1 MVNDSAILHAG
12 PKDMV
17 NDSAIL
23 HAGPKDMV
31 NDSTMLHA
39 GPKDMAAQHFAT
51 AGYFAPGRDI
61 SMADHML
68 DVVIR
73 SEGAE
78 VSELVDLYT
87 DSQVAAADRALM
99 HDLASSSNSVSK

>member
-1 MVNDSAILHAG
+1 
-12 PKDMV
+12 
-17 NDSAIL
+17 
-23 HAGPKDMV
+23 
-31 NDSTMLHA
+31 
-39 GPKDMAAQHFAT
+39 MAAQHFAT

-99 HDLASSSNSVSK
+99 ADLASANDSVHRCSLSCCLLLSSCLWWSLI

>member
-1 MVNDSAILHAG
+1 MPTLQQWPCLTTHAG
-12 PKDMV
+12 PKD
-17 NDSAIL
+17 
-23 HAGPKDMV
+23 
-31 NDSTMLHA
+31 T
-39 GPKDMAAQHFAT
+39 AAQHFAT

-78 VSELVDLYT
+78 VAELVELYT

-99 HDLASSSNSVSK
+99 RDLASSSDAAVK

>member
-1 MVNDSAILHAG
+1 
-12 PKDMV
+12 
-17 NDSAIL
+17 
-23 HAGPKDMV
+23 MV

>member
-1 MVNDSAILHAG
+1 
-12 PKDMV
+12 
-17 NDSAIL
+17 
-23 HAGPKDMV
+23 
-31 NDSTMLHA
+31 
-39 GPKDMAAQHFAT
+39 MAAQHFAT

-78 VSELVDLYT
+78 VAELVDLYQ
-87 DSQVAAADRALM
+87 DSQVHAADRALM
-99 HDLASSSNSVSK
+99 HDLASSRNSDTRCDFCLPSFVLLRILLESDCNSCQLFLIFHWHALCCYKLA